1 MIKVDHYDAKEKKLI
16 ESVEAGEW
24 RPVDNLEEEKAKLKA
39 AARATVVKSKRMN
52 IRITPKDLDDLKIRA
67 IEEGMPY
74 QTLVSSIIHKYL
86 SGRMMEAE

>member
-1 MIKVDHYDAKEKKLI
+1 MDHYDAKEKKLI

>member
-1 MIKVDHYDAKEKKLI
+1 VIKVDHYDAKEKKLI

>member
-1 MIKVDHYDAKEKKLI
+1 VDHYDAKEKKLI